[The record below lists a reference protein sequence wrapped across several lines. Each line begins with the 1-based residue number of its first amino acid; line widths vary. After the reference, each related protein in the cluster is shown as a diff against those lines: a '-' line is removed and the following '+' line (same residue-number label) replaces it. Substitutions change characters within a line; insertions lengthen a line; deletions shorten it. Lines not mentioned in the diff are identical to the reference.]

1 MRSTLGISH
10 GNMPCLDECF
20 SCAMVTGS
28 DKHCFSFQSCGI
40 TLAVHHLY
48 KISVIEGSLEV
59 KLPTAW
65 TDEKQRRE
73 GKKKENQK
81 EKRREEERS
90 KKRKSQKEEDPSAR
104 KGRKVAKHGVF
115 PMICGLG
122 GSKSRLAKAAVRS
135 HVARWEMKNCA
146 PLQREARVQVKKLK
160 TPHVRSTPLWREAH
174 FEVKM
179 YKTHQVRATFG
190 SWDVEKV
197 HAVVARSAFRSQNI
211 KNTTCSRHFWTLKC
225 RLAGARDGAPR

>member
-65 TDEKQRRE
+65 TDEKQRWEESEKRRE
-73 GKKKENQK
+73 KERRSK
-81 EKRREEERS
+81 REEKRREEERRS

-104 KGRKVAKHGVF
+104 KDRKVAKHGVF

-122 GSKSRLAKAAVRS
+122 RSKSKLAKAAARS
-135 HVARWEMKNCA
+135 HVAK
-146 PLQREARVQVKKLK
+146 
-160 TPHVRSTPLWREAH
+160 
-174 FEVKM
+174 
-179 YKTHQVRATFG
+179 
-190 SWDVEKV
+190 
-197 HAVVARSAFRSQNI
+197 
-211 KNTTCSRHFWTLKC
+211 
-225 RLAGARDGAPR
+225 